1 VDRWGAARL
10 PTTQNGTGERAR
22 EALRGSPRASERTDE
37 VEALSVAAWR
47 GEDSAVR
54 RLAAGLL
61 VSGCRPR
68 SGDVLLTCLS
78 GKRCMC
84 FLCLPRFGPTW
95 LHNAV
100 FVVDVVGGACEPW
113 VFRCL
118 VLVCIFQIASWVPV
132 ARIAQSALGTA
143 GSVA

>member
-1 VDRWGAARL
+1 MDRWGAARL

-68 SGDVLLTCLS
+68 SGDVLLYVSFGKTLHGLPLS
-78 GKRCMC
+78 
-84 FLCLPRFGPTW
+84 
-95 LHNAV
+95 
-100 FVVDVVGGACEPW
+100 
-113 VFRCL
+113 L
-118 VLVCIFQIASWVPV
+118 VLVLRGRGYICSF
-132 ARIAQSALGTA
+132 RRGR
-143 GSVA
+143 GRRSVNHGCFAVWC